1 VTGAAATEPQNRPRV
16 LLAGDAAARPE
27 GLERALT
34 RAGFRVSEGPCHEPG
49 NPADAVL
56 LTTRATVSEEIS
68 ALLALCDD
76 TAPRILLFSAADP
89 ELPGAALALGA
100 DDVLAP
106 PVHLPEL
113 CARIHARIRDRKR
126 PATPERG
133 ESGNGRR
140 AQAEA
145 QALERRLHE
154 EFERARRYSL
164 GFSLVLLA
172 IEALDGT
179 DDRIADELRRI
190 LRLPDFVGR
199 YRESEFA
206 IVLPE
211 TGSDGARRSIGR
223 MRERLA
229 ALPPAMLSA
238 GIVSYPHPAVTQ
250 PDDLFALVEAALARG
265 KAVEGR
271 VGVAE

>member
-1 VTGAAATEPQNRPRV
+1 MTGAATEPHDRPRV
-16 LLAGDAAARPE
+16 LLGGDAAARPE

-34 RAGFRVSEGPCHEPG
+34 RAGFLVSEGPCREPG
-49 NPADAVL
+49 NGADAVV
-56 LTTRATVSEEIS
+56 LTTRAAGAGDIG
-68 ALLALCDD
+68 ALLGLCED
-76 TAPRILLFSAADP
+76 TTPRILLFAAGDP
-89 ELPGAALALGA
+89 ELSGTALALGA
-100 DDVLAP
+100 DDALVS

-113 CARIHARIRDRKR
+113 CARIHARLRDRRR
-126 PATPERG
+126 PQAG
-133 ESGNGRR
+133 GR
-140 AQAEA
+140 QAEA
-145 QALERRLHE
+145 QALERRLQE
-154 EFERARRYSL
+154 EYERARRYSL

-172 IEALDGT
+172 IEALDSTGAS
-179 DDRIADELRRI
+179 IADELRRI

-211 TGSDGARRSIGR
+211 TGADGARRSIGR

-229 ALPPAMLSA
+229 AMPPGALSA

-265 KAVEGR
+265 KAVEGK